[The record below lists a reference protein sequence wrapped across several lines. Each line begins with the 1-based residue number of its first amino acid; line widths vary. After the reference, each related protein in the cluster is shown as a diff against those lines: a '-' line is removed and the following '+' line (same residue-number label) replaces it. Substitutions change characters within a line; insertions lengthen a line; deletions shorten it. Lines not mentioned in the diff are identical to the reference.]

1 MLFVFIC
8 AWFALG
14 IGCAA
19 HNISVFKRETDPLAI
34 AFILVLPALY
44 IVVVYAFRRYP
55 GGWV

>member
-1 MLFVFIC
+1 MLLVFIY

-14 IGCAA
+14 IGCVA
-19 HNISVFKRETDPLAI
+19 HNLSVFKRETVPLAI

-44 IVVVYAFRRYP
+44 IIVVYTFRRYP